1 MNKNKSTQVII
12 EERLLKL
19 NKAIKVLKGIRQKYS
34 KTIFLSNDE
43 IQFSAFYGLVMGIEA
58 ICDIGAH
65 ILSKYYGESY
75 GSYKDIIQ
83 GLGKFEIVSHNLAK
97 DSEEM
102 PDFRNVL
109 IHVYTEIDSEEV
121 YTNLQ
126 KAPEEFTKFAKY
138 FLKFLEKINK

>member
-1 MNKNKSTQVII
+1 MSKNKSTQVII

-34 KTIFLSNDE
+34 QTVFLSNDE

-65 ILSKYYGESY
+65 ILSRYYGESY

-83 GLGKFEIVSHNLAK
+83 GLGKFEIISNKLAK
-97 DSEEM
+97 DSEKM

-109 IHVYTEIDSEEV
+109 VHVDTEIDPEEV
-121 YTNLQ
+121 YHNLQ
-126 KAPEEFTKFAKY
+126 KAPEEFSKFAKY
-138 FLKFLEKINK
+138 FVRFLEKI